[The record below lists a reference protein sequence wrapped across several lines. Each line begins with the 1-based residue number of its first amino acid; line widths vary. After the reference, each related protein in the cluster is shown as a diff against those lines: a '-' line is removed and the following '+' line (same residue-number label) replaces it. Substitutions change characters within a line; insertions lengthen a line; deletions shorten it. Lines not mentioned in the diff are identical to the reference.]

1 MSFFSAGL
9 QRFDTKLP
17 SPSGFVH
24 QYIAEHRFGADDT
37 LNSLRGVPTLVSLCR
52 YSGFAFLFHAP
63 HSVFTVSAPAF
74 SHGSNILGVKLSV
87 CLVKFAV
94 NQRIAYVERNRPSH
108 AESCGLHCGRRDGL
122 ATSVAKASTQTL
134 PGLLACSRAYW
145 EQNGTDLAEDLGVPS
160 PDTQESC
167 VDVKVFRN
175 RLPELL
181 RLCLRRF
188 GSSAQQ
194 TTSQPSP

>member
-1 MSFFSAGL
+1 MSLLRFPFFICICVFNTVCMSFFSAGL

-87 CLVKFAV
+87 FWVKFAV
-94 NQRIAYVERNRPSH
+94 NQRIALTMLRGTVPHTLKAVGFTVEDVMAWPPALRRLPPRPSLGSSP
-108 AESCGLHCGRRDGL
+108 A
-122 ATSVAKASTQTL
+122 
-134 PGLLACSRAYW
+134 PGLTG
-145 EQNGTDLAEDLGVPS
+145 NKMGPT
-160 PDTQESC
+160 
-167 VDVKVFRN
+167 
-175 RLPELL
+175 
-181 RLCLRRF
+181 
-188 GSSAQQ
+188 
-194 TTSQPSP
+194 